1 MRIVRFL
8 ESIAKMIDIDQ
19 VVQTVR
25 LINSEFREIHDA
37 MRQSIQWLYLTNS
50 IVKNREEVARRID
63 CISR

>member
-1 MRIVRFL
+1 
-8 ESIAKMIDIDQ
+8 MIDIDQ
-19 VVQTVR
+19 LVQKVR

-50 IVKNREEVARRID
+50 VVKNREEVARRMD